1 MNIYRAG
8 LRGTMCKIYD
18 VETAVC
24 DRLLKP
30 GWYKAE
36 ENGIPMDMPTYCVDS
51 YSCGTAAPI
60 WLNGE
65 YLGHQK
71 I

>member
-1 MNIYRAG
+1 MNISRAG

-18 VETAVC
+18 VETTVC
-24 DRLLKP
+24 DRLLRP
-30 GWYKAE
+30 GWYKVE
-36 ENGIPMDMPTYCVDS
+36 EKGIPMNMPTYCVDS

-65 YLGHQK
+65 YK
-71 I
+71 Y